1 MHEDNDNQ
9 PLSQEEYHTTQEI
22 YVISSDQ
29 QSEMTYDID
38 SNQHMMP
45 DEESHGPNKHDDDA
59 VQLMM
64 NDD

>member
-1 MHEDNDNQ
+1 MHEDNGNQ

-22 YVISSDQ
+22 YGLSTEQ

-45 DEESHGPNKHDDDA
+45 DEEAHGLNKHD

>member
-1 MHEDNDNQ
+1 MHEVNDNQ

-22 YVISSDQ
+22 YEIIIDQ

-45 DEESHGPNKHDDDA
+45 DEEAHSLNKHDDDA
-59 VQLMM
+59 E
-64 NDD
+64 